1 MTAAIRNP
9 VEPTRSREGL
19 FLVDTGA
26 TECVVSRQRLEA
38 PGFMTEGQLTRTGA
52 DGSEIRMRM
61 ASG

>member
-26 TECVVSRQRLEA
+26 TECVVPRQRLEA
-38 PGFMTEGQLTRTGA
+38 IF
-52 DGSEIRMRM
+52 S
-61 ASG
+61 S